1 MGKKW
6 KQWQILFSS
15 APKSLQTV
23 TAATK
28 LKTLLGRKAMTNLG
42 SVSKNRDLLLPTKLC
57 TVKALVFSVVMHRCE
72 IWTIKKADT
81 FKLWGWGRLLGVP
94 WTAEIK
100 PVNPKGNQSWI
111 FIGRIDAEAETPI
124 LWPPDTKSWLIGKD
138 PDVGKD
144 WVQKEKGVTED
155 ETVGWHHQYNGYECE
170 QTLGDNE
177 GQGRLACCC
186 PWDHKESDTT
196 EWLNNNNSFIESFL
210 GSQNTVPAP

>member
-100 PVNPKGNQSWI
+100 PEPDLPGSFPLGARKV
-111 FIGRIDAEAETPI
+111 TPFTSP
-124 LWPPDTKSWLIGKD
+124 LGTCVCCVPVREKWTHVCHLFARYQNGLSENGL
-138 PDVGKD
+138 VYLSD
-144 WVQKEKGVTED
+144 WVPLLYT
-155 ETVGWHHQYNGYECE
+155 
-170 QTLGDNE
+170 
-177 GQGRLACCC
+177 
-186 PWDHKESDTT
+186 
-196 EWLNNNNSFIESFL
+196 
-210 GSQNTVPAP
+210 

>member
-1 MGKKW
+1 MAKSGEELKGLMRRVKQESEKAGLKLSIKKSKIMAFGPITSW
-6 KQWQILFSS
+6 QMEKKCKQWQILFSS

-100 PVNPKGNQSWI
+100 PVNPKGNQ
-111 FIGRIDAEAETPI
+111 P
-124 LWPPDTKSWLIGKD
+124 
-138 PDVGKD
+138 
-144 WVQKEKGVTED
+144 
-155 ETVGWHHQYNGYECE
+155 
-170 QTLGDNE
+170 
-177 GQGRLACCC
+177 
-186 PWDHKESDTT
+186 
-196 EWLNNNNSFIESFL
+196 
-210 GSQNTVPAP
+210 